1 MPIQLD
7 SVAKLLQY
15 DWLHVLPGHGRPA
28 HMRDATHRL
37 QAVSDL
43 LQRHN
48 HSTAVL
54 QQQQQQEPARVSTA

>member
-37 QAVSDL
+37 KAVSDL
-43 LQRHN
+43 MQRHN
-48 HSTAVL
+48 HSTDVL
-54 QQQQQQEPARVSTA
+54 QQQPEPVRVSTA